1 MSTTTILKL
10 ASALKVSK
18 EKLIMQLRETGIE
31 VTDENDVVTN
41 EQKLLLLNHLRGSH
55 NTKSTESSSPK
66 KLTINR
72 RSQSELK
79 LSGSFGR
86 TRTVNVEVRKKR
98 TYLKKEALIERA
110 RKEQEEQDR
119 IDEQNKQLVALWI

>member
-1 MSTTTILKL
+1 MPTTTVQKL
-10 ASALKVSK
+10 ASALKVSD
-18 EKLIMQLRETGIE
+18 EKLIIQLKEAGVEISNE
-31 VTDENDVVTN
+31 DDVVTN

-55 NTKSTESSSPK
+55 STKSTSTSAPK

-79 LSGSFGR
+79 LSGGFGR

-98 TYLKKEALIERA
+98 TYLKKEALVEKA
-110 RKEQEEQDR
+110 RK
-119 IDEQNKQLVALWI
+119 